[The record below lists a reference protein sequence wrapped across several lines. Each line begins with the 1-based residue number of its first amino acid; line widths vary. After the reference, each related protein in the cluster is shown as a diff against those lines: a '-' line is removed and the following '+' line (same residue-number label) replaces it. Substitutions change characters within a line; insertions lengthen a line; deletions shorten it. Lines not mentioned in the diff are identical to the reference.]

1 MWLSVNTQNTWITFD
16 LGSVQTV
23 GGFHLWNYNE
33 NTDLFRGVKNAGI
46 YAGNSLLANDAPYA
60 SAGVAWGT
68 LVENMTFTQATGQTS
83 YAGESHTFTN
93 PVTTRYLQIYVT
105 SNFGPP
111 DDDYTGISEIRFI
124 GANIPATTITNVIRN
139 PTTGE
144 VTLTFTSS
152 DSATYTVE
160 VSTDLVGWTE
170 LDDSVD
176 GQAAETSYTDSSF
189 ATDPAPNGKNRIFY
203 RLTRN

>member
-68 LVENMTFTQATGQTS
+68 LVENMTSPQATGLTN
-83 YAGESHTFTN
+83 YAGESYTFTN

-111 DDDYTGISEIRFI
+111 GDDYTGISEIRFI
-124 GANIPATTITNVIRN
+124 RANIPATTITNVIRN